1 MQSCHLRLSSGSLH
15 SSSLFQAP
23 RETRKGE
30 GEGTK
35 TTGVEQAS
43 IAVVSVS
50 FKPNGAS
57 TRGHWAKRSK
67 KVGAGGGAGKER
79 ECLPLSPDILLN
91 AVHQRTGG
99 NDVLPLA

>member
-1 MQSCHLRLSSGSLH
+1 MGNEQLRLKAVQESVKCNHVILGC
-15 SSSLFQAP
+15 QVVAC
-23 RETRKGE
+23 
-30 GEGTK
+30 
-35 TTGVEQAS
+35 

-57 TRGHWAKRSK
+57 VRGHWAKRSK